1 MLNKWIKDQ
10 QQVPTQP
17 ILDVADDEGP
27 LPRSGTRSNPY
38 LAYPELGSPA
48 FHESAV
54 TVNSYDMVDDDDL
67 PLEDEVHEN
76 EVREYQSLF
85 CFMMISNVCL
95 IDASNT
101 VNDSFA
107 AGIWDFPSAIL
118 VP

>member
-76 EVREYQSLF
+76 EVREYQYLF
-85 CFMMISNVCL
+85 S
-95 IDASNT
+95 S
-101 VNDSFA
+101 
-107 AGIWDFPSAIL
+107 
-118 VP
+118 